1 MPEVREWEEINLASF
16 TSTDEKYVV
25 CLDTMGQ
32 DRELTD
38 DEKRFALRTVER
50 YIDIWEENVRKS
62 LEADRD
68 KRLAATKVEVDADAE
83 AELAQ

>member
-50 YIDIWEENVRKS
+50 YIEIWEENVRKS

-68 KRLAATKVEVDADAE
+68 KRLAAIKVEVDADAE
-83 AELAQ
+83 AELTQ